1 MDESNAELEDYIQ
14 HIKKVLI
21 ANKITTKEQRDVL
34 KSECEKTLSVYR
46 ENHKSVNAKVFD
58 MLIGV
63 PLGAFISAL
72 IYKSESNDILLAQL
86 ISVIILGIAIIGA
99 INIFKKIMYYS
110 VGVFK
115 DQYLLNV
122 LNELEYYPD

>member
-21 ANKITTKEQRDVL
+21 ANEITTKEQRDVL
-34 KSECEKTLSVYR
+34 KSECEKALSVYR

-86 ISVIILGIAIIGA
+86 IGVIILGIAMIGA
-99 INIFKKIMYYS
+99 INILKKIMYYS

>member
-21 ANKITTKEQRDVL
+21 ANEISTKEQRDVL
-34 KSECEKTLSVYR
+34 KSECEKALSVYR

-72 IYKSESNDILLAQL
+72 IYKSESNDILLTQL

-99 INIFKKIMYYS
+99 INIFKKLCITLL
-110 VGVFK
+110 VFSK
-115 DQYLLNV
+115 TNIC
-122 LNELEYYPD
+122 